1 MIKIALQQKNKRGL
15 TPTRRQ
21 FIIWT
26 NDGLFA
32 GAYMRHSAS
41 MSKRICFN
49 LWNKYIYGSVLFWLF
64 TFPFLLNYV
73 SSKT

>member
-49 LWNKYIYGSVLFWLF
+49 LWNKYLWECFVLIVY
-64 TFPFLLNYV
+64 FPISAKLCFI
-73 SSKT
+73 